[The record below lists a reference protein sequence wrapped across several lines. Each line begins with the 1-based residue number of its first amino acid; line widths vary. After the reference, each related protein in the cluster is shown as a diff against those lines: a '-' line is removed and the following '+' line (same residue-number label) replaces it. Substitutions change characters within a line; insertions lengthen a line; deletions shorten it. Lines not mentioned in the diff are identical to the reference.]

1 MYDFLSL
8 LLTSFCVQWKPVGF
22 FLFHYIIILLWFEVI
37 ILLIVECPAGYH
49 GDNCTN
55 ICSKQYFGSN
65 CAQKCTCSPC
75 HHIYGCNVTIHIST
89 EIHATKE
96 KSKWFIVILFPNC
109 RLFPTIFIAAAKSIL
124 HPTSF
129 RLTIYFKTSFYYVYI
144 IVHALSY
151 CHLQLNLILILV

>member
-22 FLFHYIIILLWFEVI
+22 FLFYYIIILLWFEVI

-55 ICSKQYFGSN
+55 ICSKEYFGSN

-124 HPTSF
+124 LYVQHTSDLRYIL
-129 RLTIYFKTSFYYVYI
+129 RLLFTMYI
-144 IVHALSY
+144 L
-151 CHLQLNLILILV
+151 